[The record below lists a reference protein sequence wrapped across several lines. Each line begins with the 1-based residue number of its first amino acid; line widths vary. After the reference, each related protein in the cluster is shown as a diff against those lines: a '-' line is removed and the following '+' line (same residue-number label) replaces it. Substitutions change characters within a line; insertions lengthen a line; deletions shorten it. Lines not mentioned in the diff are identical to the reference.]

1 MSWVGTMGKK
11 LDFVEVVFEEVV
23 EQSQRAA
30 ECAVEQKLLWKA
42 VVTVLLQRKL
52 EELVEL
58 EKSEELEELWQIV
71 IE

>member
-1 MSWVGTMGKK
+1 
-11 LDFVEVVFEEVV
+11 VEVVFEEVV

-30 ECAVEQKLLWKA
+30 ERAVEQKLLMGWKA